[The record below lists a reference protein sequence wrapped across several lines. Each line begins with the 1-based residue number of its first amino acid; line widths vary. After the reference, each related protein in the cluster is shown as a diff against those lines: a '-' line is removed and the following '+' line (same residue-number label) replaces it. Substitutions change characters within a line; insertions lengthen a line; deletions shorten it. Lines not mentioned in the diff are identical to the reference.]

1 MRARPRE
8 TPATSDAALKY
19 ALYSPCAK
27 MPVCAP
33 LVNARF
39 SRVGSGARGSKKFLS
54 ARKISLDGPELI
66 PRAHLPALAP
76 HSSMPWD
83 LHLHLSA
90 QHRA

>member
-39 SRVGSGARGSKKFLS
+39 SRVGSGARGCVRRGEQWKAGVCVDDAEAPRSSSRRGKSVSTALS
-54 ARKISLDGPELI
+54 
-66 PRAHLPALAP
+66 
-76 HSSMPWD
+76 
-83 LHLHLSA
+83 
-90 QHRA
+90 